1 MKGDNKK
8 KRQKIQQEEQNFA
21 IHVHEEG
28 SVYDFLG
35 LSMMPRDG
43 KIFLGTATLT
53 LSQVNYPITSRS
65 RTLVPK
71 VDSTKLSVRTPKD
84 YRDMRNQAQRKGE
97 PEAKV
102 FVTEVKKV
110 RHFRFH
116 L

>member
-1 MKGDNKK
+1 MS
-8 KRQKIQQEEQNFA
+8 
-21 IHVHEEG
+21 HEEG
-28 SVYDFLG
+28 SVYEFLRTIYDAAG
-35 LSMMPRDG
+35 REDLFGYCDIDAVTGQLPDNIQDHVPR
-43 KIFLGTATLT
+43 
-53 LSQVNYPITSRS
+53 
-65 RTLVPK
+65 PK